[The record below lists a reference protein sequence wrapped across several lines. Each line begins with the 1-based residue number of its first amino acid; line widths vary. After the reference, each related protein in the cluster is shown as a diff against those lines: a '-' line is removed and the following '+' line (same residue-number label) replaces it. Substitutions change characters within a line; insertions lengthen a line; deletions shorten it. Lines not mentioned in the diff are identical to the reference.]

1 MATFHFDLV
10 SPAKLVFAGDVT
22 QVDVPGV
29 EGDFG
34 VLAGH
39 APLVATVK
47 PGILKVYRDSG
58 EPQSFVVLGGFAEM
72 SPDGLTILADVA
84 TTEDEADIE
93 LIRTRIKDLEDSTG
107 KLQGAGSFDERKQL
121 DRLIERL
128 DHFRTLDWALGG
140 GGSRA
145 DAGRPDGPAH

>member
-47 PGILKVYRDSG
+47 PGILKVYGGSG
-58 EPQSFVVLGGFAEM
+58 GAPQSFVVLGGFAEV
-72 SPDGLTILADVA
+72 SADGLTILADVA
-84 TTEDEADIE
+84 TPEDEADLD
-93 LIRTRIKDLEDSTG
+93 LIKTRIGALEESTG
-107 KLQGAGSFDERKQL
+107 KLKDATSFDERKQL
-121 DRLIERL
+121 DRLVERL
-128 DHFRTLDWALGG
+128 DHFRTLDWALRGDDARPGG
-140 GGSRA
+140 A
-145 DAGRPDGPAH
+145 AH

>member
-10 SPAKLVFAGDVT
+10 SPAKMVFAGDVT

-39 APLVATVK
+39 SPLVATVK
-47 PGILKVYRDSG
+47 PGVLKVYGGSG
-58 EPQSFVVLGGFAEM
+58 GAPQSFVVLGGFAEV

-84 TTEDEADIE
+84 TAEDEADLE
-93 LIRTRIKDLEDSTG
+93 LIRARIKELEDTSG
-107 KLQGAGSFDERKQL
+107 KLQGAASVDERKQL

-128 DHFRTLDWALGG
+128 DHFRTLDWALR
-140 GGSRA
+140 GGSR
-145 DAGRPDGPAH
+145 GDGAAH

>member
-72 SPDGLTILADVA
+72 SPEGLTILADIA
-84 TTEDEADIE
+84 TTEDEADLD
-93 LIRTRIKDLEDSTG
+93 LIRTRIASLEESTK
-107 KLQGAGSFDERKQL
+107 KLEGSSSFDERKQL
-121 DRLIERL
+121 DRVIERL
-128 DHFRTLDWALGG
+128 DHFRTLDWALRG
-140 GGSRA
+140 
-145 DAGRPDGPAH
+145 DGPTATH